1 MIKVIPFEPEHIMGM
16 EPLMDDACTKA
27 MMQSIEYLQ
36 ALKRLGPAYSGFT
49 DDGKCVGAAGVK
61 QINAKTYEGWALLAV
76 DSKQHIKSILRA
88 VELFVQ
94 NFFDY
99 DVADRFQATVKM
111 NFPQGHRFA
120 KLLSF
125 KPEGILHNYDQNE
138 DYMMYARTNTCL

>member
-27 MMQSIEYLQ
+27 IMQSSEYLQ
-36 ALKRLGPAYSGFT
+36 ALKQLGPAYSGFT
-49 DDGKCVGAAGVK
+49 DEGKCVGAAGVK
-61 QINAKTYEGWALLAV
+61 QINAKTYEGWALLAI

-88 VELFVQ
+88 VELFMQ

-111 NFPQGHRFA
+111 NFTQGHRFA
-120 KLLSF
+120 KLLGF

-138 DYMMYARTNTCL
+138 DYMMYARINTWL